1 MTTTAQN
8 KWICVLLIILVLFWL
23 FSLLWFQRYTLRE
36 PEIKKSIG
44 QREGPV
50 GQREGPV
57 GQSERPFGQRK
68 EGPHFIP

>member
-8 KWICVLLIILVLFWL
+8 KWICVLLFILVFFWL

-36 PEIKKSIG
+36 PEPPKKNID
-44 QREGPV
+44 QR
-50 GQREGPV
+50 
-57 GQSERPFGQRK
+57 